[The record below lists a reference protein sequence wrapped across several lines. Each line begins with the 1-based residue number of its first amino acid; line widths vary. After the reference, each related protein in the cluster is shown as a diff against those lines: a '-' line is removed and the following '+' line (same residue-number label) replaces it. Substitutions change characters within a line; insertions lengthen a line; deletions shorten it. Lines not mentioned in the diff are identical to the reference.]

1 MYWRINVKLI
11 KFIECEI
18 THDKMRERS
27 ECFINPE
34 HVVYVEEDDE
44 NKGYTFIGLVG
55 TNPTIVKGSAAEVVN
70 KLEGKKWL
78 KILHLQ

>member
-1 MYWRINVKLI
+1 MLV

-27 ECFINPE
+27 HCYINPS
-34 HVVYVEEDDE
+34 HVLYIEEDDE
-44 NKGYTFIGLVG
+44 FHGYSFIGLVG
-55 TNPTIVKGSAAEVVN
+55 TNPTIVKGTAEEVYE
-70 KLEGKKWL
+70 KLEGNKKTWR

>member
-1 MYWRINVKLI
+1 MKLI

-18 THDKMRERS
+18 THDKMRERNF
-27 ECFINPE
+27 CYVNPA

-44 NKGYTFIGLVG
+44 YKGYSFIGLVG
-55 TNPTIVKGSAAEVVN
+55 ANPTIVKGTAEEIKE

-78 KILHLQ
+78 KTLHLQ